1 MGVNVN
7 EAVAQELHKPVIKKL
22 KKGKSMQGLNII
34 FRQQTSL
41 KWEYYLLRI
50 EVLNIYCV

>member
-1 MGVNVN
+1 MN

-34 FRQQTSL
+34 FRQQT
-41 KWEYYLLRI
+41 
-50 EVLNIYCV
+50 